1 MRLTISSIL
10 VAVAACG
17 GGSQEVEVQVTPF
30 TEEHALVFEDGVDFV
45 ADPEGL
51 EGRWR
56 EDWSREL
63 DQRVSWS
70 DVVAVVTVRT
80 IRTDTDPNR
89 ETTLRL
95 LAEPSRTLLGDVP
108 DEVELKVKQHE
119 TGFSTVEG
127 NHRQILSTEFI
138 AFLKWYQ
145 ADDGS
150 VLPHWHLA
158 PASDPVL
165 SRVEYLLER
174 RREVPRERDR
184 RTRTVIH
191 EAD

>member
-1 MRLTISSIL
+1 M
-10 VAVAACG
+10 
-17 GGSQEVEVQVTPF
+17 
-30 TEEHALVFEDGVDFV
+30 

-70 DVVAVVTVRT
+70 DVVAEVTVRT
-80 IRTDTDPNR
+80 IRHDTDPNR
-89 ETTLRL
+89 QATLRL
-95 LAEPSRTLLGDVP
+95 LAEPSRTLLGELP
-108 DEVELKVKQHE
+108 DELELKVEQHQP
-119 TGFSTVEG
+119 GFSTVDG
-127 NHRQILSTEFI
+127 NDRQILNTEFV

-145 ADDGS
+145 AQDGS
-150 VLPHWHLA
+150 VLPHWHLS
-158 PASDPVL
+158 PASEPVM

-184 RTRTVIH
+184 RTRTVVH

>member
-1 MRLTISSIL
+1 MQRCSRTGSIL
-10 VAVAACG
+10 
-17 GGSQEVEVQVTPF
+17 
-30 TEEHALVFEDGVDFV
+30 V

-70 DVVAVVTVRT
+70 DVIAVVSIQTV
-80 IRTDTDPNR
+80 RTDTDPNR
-89 ETTLRL
+89 QTTLRL
-95 LAEPSRTLLGDVP
+95 IAEPSRTLLGEVP
-108 DEVELKVKQHE
+108 DEIELKVSQNE
-119 TGFSTVEG
+119 EGFSTVEG
-127 NHRQILSTEFI
+127 NSRQILDTELI

-145 ADDGS
+145 AEDGS

-158 PASDPVL
+158 PASQPVL

-174 RREVPRERDR
+174 RREVPRQRNQ
-184 RTRTVIH
+184 RTTTVIH
-191 EAD
+191 EADEE